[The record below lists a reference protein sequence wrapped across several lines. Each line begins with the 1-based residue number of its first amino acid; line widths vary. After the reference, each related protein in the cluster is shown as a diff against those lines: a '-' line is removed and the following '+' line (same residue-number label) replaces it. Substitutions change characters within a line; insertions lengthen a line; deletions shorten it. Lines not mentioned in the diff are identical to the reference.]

1 LADAMTTM
9 KTCLIIPCY
18 NEATRIQ
25 SDAFAAALQAD
36 QGLNYIF
43 VNDGSRDDTLS
54 VLKSFRQSQIESLQ
68 NRIHIISYNNN
79 KGKSNAV
86 RIGLQQAYLAMGSN
100 NQAGWNSSEI
110 ELIGFAHIEADYLG
124 FWDADL
130 ATPLEEIDWFYRFSG
145 SERIKPALLIGS
157 RVARLGANIER
168 TLFRHYSGR
177 LFATLISQ
185 GLGWKVHDTQC
196 GAKLMVPEI
205 IPICFDRPF
214 ETPWLFDVE
223 ILLRLQKHFGIS
235 AESMVLEVPIRT
247 WKDIKGSKIGWG
259 DFIKVPYQI
268 WHVFRSY
275 KRTK

>member
-1 LADAMTTM
+1 MTQI

-25 SDAFAAALQAD
+25 SAAFTSALQAD
-36 QGLNYIF
+36 LGLQYIF
-43 VNDGSRDDTLS
+43 VNDGSKDNTLS
-54 VLKSFRQSQIESLQ
+54 VLVDYRNALNPIDKSRV
-68 NRIHIISYNNN
+68 HIISYNQN

-86 RIGLQQAYLAMGSN
+86 LTGLQMAYNSISN
-100 NQAGWNSSEI
+100 DQI
-110 ELIGFAHIEADYLG
+110 ETNNEGLEVIGFDQLSADYLG

-130 ATPLEEIDWFYRFSG
+130 ATPLSEIQWFYQFSANAQD
-145 SERIKPALLIGS
+145 KPELLIGS

-196 GAKLMVPEI
+196 GAKLMDPSIV
-205 IPICFDRPF
+205 PICFNKPF
-214 ETPWLFDVE
+214 KTSWLFDVE
-223 ILLRLQKHFGIS
+223 MLLRLQLHFGKP
-235 AESMVLEVPIRT
+235 AEKMVLEVPIRV
-247 WKDIKGSKIGWG
+247 WKDVKGSKIGWG

-268 WHVFRSY
+268 WKVFNAY
-275 KRTK
+275 KQK